1 MKPNIW
7 HTRRTNV
14 ERPELLSSMISM
26 IILNVENNAVDD
38 HDKKWR
44 WSCWWK
50 ARTLGGFYSI
60 SELLLLALRG
70 LPTNRCRPVT
80 NHRRRNAKKRHILLN
95 PEPFSGNTILNFF
108 YTYDSDIL
116 EKKWVIPHIS
126 SADSISEFAC
136 LKILTF
142 WDSSD
147 FIHFGN
153 IELATFIHFGNKSV
167 PAMELIDWLLP
178 KKEWLNGTA
187 YTLKTDKRASG
198 GSRKR

>member
-26 IILNVENNAVDD
+26 SILKVENNAVDD

-60 SELLLLALRG
+60 SELRG
-70 LPTNRCRPVT
+70 LPTNWRPVT
-80 NHRRRNAKKRHILLN
+80 NHRRRNEKKHILLS
-95 PEPFSGNTILNFF
+95 PEPFSANTISMFF
-108 YTYDSDIL
+108 DIYGSGIL
-116 EKKWVIPHIS
+116 ERKWVIPHIS
-126 SADSISEFAC
+126 MADSNSEFRC

-142 WDSSD
+142 WHSSD

-153 IELATFIHFGNKSV
+153 IEFH
-167 PAMELIDWLLP
+167 
-178 KKEWLNGTA
+178 
-187 YTLKTDKRASG
+187 
-198 GSRKR
+198 SRVFQQWN